1 VAFLGKISA
10 VVSANTRDFSKAIGN
25 AERDIKRFA
34 KSMQMVELNLG
45 GRELDKT
52 LTKVQQFQGKITN
65 IMKMMAAG
73 IDAGLP
79 DPTRLMSKF
88 KAMEDLGKPLQN
100 LVKQFEGLSTGM
112 QAELAPVLEQT
123 QHGFRKLFSQIH
135 SGATTFDSAGD
146 RVAKLRTQ
154 LLQLKQA
161 FSAAADLGGL
171 RNQLSMENV
180 GASFAQ
186 PRAQQAM
193 QGSLSLRGKAASLPA
208 NLRSG
213 SFADLAAAA
222 ESNADR
228 IERQAARILRIQ
240 VQLQRSGETS
250 GGLNALAAAQQQMN
264 TLSQNQERIN
274 ARMQTGLRN
283 AQIKSVISP
292 VAISQVEQLSNE
304 FTQLAS
310 ILRSADATGF
320 NQQIAGVGKIVQ
332 GFNKGKI
339 EAKQAE
345 KAVRGLGAEVK
356 ALEKMQI
363 FKSISGS
370 GSNQLSKGFEKAASA
385 IAVNRQFIGNFESL
399 AGKDE
404 GLRSIDKM
412 MAKVQQLQVIQQ
424 KVLASTDL
432 GSEKQIAA
440 LNRVD
445 RELDEQ
451 IAKMNQVV
459 AASSNMGDSA
469 GVGVERIERAQSRAM
484 NARGAMS
491 FGGMA
496 SFQLAMQQGLFAI
509 DDFMSSTGGIEFKL
523 RAIGNNISQLGL
535 NIGQS
540 GLIPGLTATGGLFL
554 GMGTMML
561 AHTIPA
567 LLKYANIIE
576 DDAIPAGEVLNESL
590 KRQEKAA
597 EALTDTYKE
606 LGKSLRQIGMSG
618 EGLKGLEREETL
630 KNLGEQSVASSQE
643 RLASL
648 SPEFLKSEQN
658 IAKIKKKLETEAN
671 PFTRSSMVAA
681 IRDEEDKQSK
691 LRARKVSVEDAMGS
705 AGGSRAAFQAFEDAR
720 IARLNVSHSTSNPVG
735 GMGGPAAR
743 TTPRPIG
750 KTFAL
755 EGGLTADSP
764 EAALAQMKAET
775 SKIRADLAAETTVLN
790 QVDPGRRKAF
800 LKMQALFS
808 EMDKGISE
816 LEVAIDQSL
825 VNARK
830 KIGQAAFAVEDNLQK
845 SQDIIANLEGK
856 TPAQRRKI
864 AQLGGVADQSAQRI
878 AKLGATD
885 VKSTGQAAAI
895 GKAIAAEMARSQN
908 INRQAAGMQKA
919 LEEQEKRREVFD
931 ERKKRGQEFL
941 KADGFD
947 MQQNVMDMHAATKGF
962 GFAKKRNLL
971 QRGANRMAEGAAPM
985 LNQFAAERETSLR
998 MGPSRQQLNASDI
1011 MTTGGRGELE
1021 RMLRGQDSN
1030 RDVNLSEL
1038 KAQTIKLDQIVEAIL
1053 KTTGV
1058 VVEL

>member
-1 VAFLGKISA
+1 MAFLGKISA

-65 IMKMMAAG
+65 IMRMMAAG

-112 QAELAPVLEQT
+112 QAELTPVLEQT

-135 SGATTFDSAGD
+135 SGAITFDSAGD

-213 SFADLAAAA
+213 AFADLAAAA

-264 TLSQNQERIN
+264 TLTQNQERIN

-292 VAISQVEQLSNE
+292 VAISQVEQLTNE

-345 KAVRGLGAEVK
+345 KAVRGLAAEVK

-399 AGKDE
+399 SGKDQ
-404 GLRSIDKM
+404 GLKSIDKM
-412 MAKVQQLQVIQQ
+412 IAKVQQLAVVQQ
-424 KVLASTDL
+424 KILATTDL

-451 IAKMNQVV
+451 IIKMNQVV
-459 AASSNMGDSA
+459 AASSKMGNSA
-469 GVGVERIERAQSRAM
+469 GLAVERIERAQSRAM

-540 GLIPGLTATGGLFL
+540 GIIPGLTATRGLFL
-554 GMGTMML
+554 GMGAMML

-567 LLKYANIIE
+567 LLKYTNIIE
-576 DDAIPAGEVLNESL
+576 DDAVPAGEVLNESL

-597 EALTDTYKE
+597 EALTETYKE
-606 LGKSLRQIGMSG
+606 LGKSLRQIGMSA

-630 KNLGEQSVASSQE
+630 KNLGEQSVAASQE
-643 RLASL
+643 RAMALN
-648 SPEFLKSEQN
+648 PEFLKSEQRK
-658 IAKIKKKLETEAN
+658 AQIKKKLETETN
-671 PFTRSSMVAA
+671 PLKRSLMVSEMASE
-681 IRDEEDKQSK
+681 DEKIKS
-691 LRARKVSVEDAMGS
+691 LRNRKVTLGGAMESAAGTRASFQSAEDRRIENLKEQMRQAGSVA
-705 AGGSRAAFQAFEDAR
+705 
-720 IARLNVSHSTSNPVG
+720 TVG
-735 GMGGPAAR
+735 GVMSASTPNMGR
-743 TTPRPIG
+743 NI
-750 KTFAL
+750 KTFNL
-755 EGGLTADSP
+755 EGGLGGKSP
-764 EAALAQMKAET
+764 EAVLAQLRAEI
-775 SKIRADLAAETTVLN
+775 KKNAGDLNRQSGDSFDKLKELFSDMSRAAEDL
-790 QVDPGRRKAF
+790 Q
-800 LKMQALFS
+800 
-808 EMDKGISE
+808 
-816 LEVAIDQSL
+816 VAIDQSL
-825 VNARK
+825 VNSRK

-845 SQDIIANLEGK
+845 SQEIIANLEGK
-856 TPAQRRKI
+856 TPAQRRRI

-878 AKLGATD
+878 AKLGSTD

-895 GKAIAAEMARSQN
+895 GKAIADEMARAQN

-919 LEEQEKRREVFD
+919 LEEQERRREVFA

-947 MQQNVMDMHAATKGF
+947 MQQNVMDMHAATRGF
-962 GFAKKRNLL
+962 GFAKKRDLL
-971 QRGANRMAEGAAPM
+971 QRGANRLAEGAAPM
-985 LNQFAAERETSLR
+985 LNQFAAERETALR

>member
-1 VAFLGKISA
+1 MAFLGKISA
-10 VVSANTRDFSKAIGN
+10 VVSANTRDFSKAIGS

-52 LTKVQQFQGKITN
+52 LTKVQQFQGKIKN
-65 IMKMMAAG
+65 IMDMMAAG

-112 QAELAPVLEQT
+112 QAELTPVLEQT

-135 SGATTFDSAGD
+135 SGAITFDSAGD

-193 QGSLSLRGKAASLPA
+193 QGSLALRGKAASLPA

-213 SFADLAAAA
+213 AFADLAAAA

-264 TLSQNQERIN
+264 TLTQNQERIN

-292 VAISQVEQLSNE
+292 VAISQVEQLTNE

-332 GFNKGKI
+332 AFNKGKV

-370 GSNQLSKGFEKAASA
+370 GANQLSKGFEKAASA

-451 IAKMNQVV
+451 IVKMNQVV
-459 AASSNMGDSA
+459 AASSKMGNSA
-469 GVGVERIERAQSRAM
+469 GVAVERIERAQARAM
-484 NARGAMS
+484 NARGSMS

-535 NIGQS
+535 NLGQS
-540 GLIPGLTATGGLFL
+540 GLIPGLTATGGLFM
-554 GMGTMML
+554 GMGVMMA

-597 EALTDTYKE
+597 EALTETYKE
-606 LGKSLRQIGMSG
+606 LGKSLRQIGMSA

-630 KNLGEQSVASSQE
+630 KNLGEQSVAASQE
-643 RLASL
+643 RAMALN
-648 SPEFLKSEQN
+648 PEFLKSEQRKAE
-658 IAKIKKKLETEAN
+658 IKKELETEKDPLKRAMMVSEMASEEAKIKSLREREVTLGGAMEGA
-671 PFTRSSMVAA
+671 FGTRASFQSAEEERIKSLMNRMSGAGSVAT
-681 IRDEEDKQSK
+681 
-691 LRARKVSVEDAMGS
+691 
-705 AGGSRAAFQAFEDAR
+705 AGGVISA
-720 IARLNVSHSTSNPVG
+720 P
-735 GMGGPAAR
+735 
-743 TTPRPIG
+743 TPRMG
-750 KTFAL
+750 RTFAL
-755 EGGLTADSP
+755 EGGLAKSP
-764 EAALAQMKAET
+764 EAALAQMRSEIEKIQGGLGKESGKSFDKLKELFVNM
-775 SKIRADLAAETTVLN
+775 SKAAEDL
-790 QVDPGRRKAF
+790 Q
-800 LKMQALFS
+800 
-808 EMDKGISE
+808 
-816 LEVAIDQSL
+816 VAIDQSL
-825 VNARK
+825 VNSRK

-845 SQDIIANLEGK
+845 SQEIIANLEGK
-856 TPAQRRKI
+856 TPAQRRRI

-878 AKLGATD
+878 AKLGSTD

-895 GKAIAAEMARSQN
+895 GKAIADEMARAQN

-919 LEEQEKRREVFD
+919 LEEQERRREVFA

-941 KADGFD
+941 KADDFD
-947 MQQNVMDMHAATKGF
+947 MQQTVMDMHSATRGF

-971 QRGANRMAEGAAPM
+971 QRGANRLAEGAAPM
-985 LNQFAAERETSLR
+985 LNQFAAERETALR